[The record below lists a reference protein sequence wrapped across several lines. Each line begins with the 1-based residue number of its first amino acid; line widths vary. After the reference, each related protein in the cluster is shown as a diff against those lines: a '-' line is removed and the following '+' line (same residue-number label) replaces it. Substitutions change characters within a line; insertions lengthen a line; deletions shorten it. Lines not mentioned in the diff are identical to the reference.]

1 MNQFSITYFSW
12 LEQELHCHRQVY
24 PQEYPW
30 NVIASTP
37 VRVGNSSLKGS
48 SSDEVLISLLK
59 CPARTPG
66 ERISELSPF

>member
-1 MNQFSITYFSW
+1 MNQFVMNNFSW
-12 LEQELHCHRQVY
+12 LEQELHCHGQVY

-37 VRVGNSSLKGS
+37 VRLGNSSLEGNS
-48 SSDEVLISLLK
+48 SAVVLVSLLK
-59 CPARTPG
+59 SPARTPG